1 MSGSKSSDR
10 AGAGLPSLSPDPMAL
25 TVHNGPAPVLPTT
38 AQRPRGRITALLV
51 LLACAAPVLLSY
63 FTYYVWRPG
72 SRNNYAE
79 LIQPTRTI
87 PADLPL
93 RDLNDRPV
101 SPTSLKGQWLL
112 IAVGG
117 AACDERCEKHL
128 YQQRQLREMTGRER
142 GRIDRLWLVTDDVP
156 IREPIARAMAE
167 GEAPARILRVPPE
180 DLSRWLAPEFGRTL
194 DAHLY
199 LVDPMGEWMMR
210 APAELEPKRFYKDLD
225 RLLRASAFWDRPGR
239 AE

>member
-1 MSGSKSSDR
+1 M
-10 AGAGLPSLSPDPMAL
+10 PSLSPDPMAL

-87 PADLPL
+87 PVDLPL

-117 AACDERCEKHL
+117 AACDERCETHL

-142 GRIDRLWLVTDDVP
+142 GRIDRLWLVTDDLP

-167 GEAPARILRVPPE
+167 GEAPAHVLRVPPE
-180 DLSRWLAPEFGRTL
+180 ALSRWLAPESGRTL